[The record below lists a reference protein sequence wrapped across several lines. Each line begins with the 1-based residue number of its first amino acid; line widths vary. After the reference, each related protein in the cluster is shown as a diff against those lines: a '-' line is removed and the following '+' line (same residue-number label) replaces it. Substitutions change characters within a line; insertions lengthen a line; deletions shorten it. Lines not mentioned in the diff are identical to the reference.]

1 MTRMNYIFVDYE
13 NVHRVDLDLVAE
25 KPVKVEIIV
34 GKQTKSI
41 PLKLAR
47 QLKQYA
53 PQIEMIE
60 ADCAGDNACDLVLA
74 FRVGLKACQEPGA
87 YFHIVS
93 GDRKHFDPL
102 VDHLTSG
109 GISARR
115 DETFE
120 KAFDWTTKICTAPE
134 DRFQVVKKHLARNK
148 KSRPKR
154 KKTLLAQINA
164 YLGNDLGETEL
175 EALLQQLLRGRIIQL
190 TATGGVT
197 YNI

>member
-1 MTRMNYIFVDYE
+1 MTRTNYIFVDYE

-25 KPVKVEIIV
+25 KPVEVEIIV
-34 GKQTKSI
+34 GKQTKSV
-41 PLKLAR
+41 PLKLAQ
-47 QLKQYA
+47 QLKHS
-53 PQIEMIE
+53 PQVEMIE

-74 FRVGLKACQEPGA
+74 FRIGLKACEEPSA

-102 VDHLTSG
+102 VEHLTSR

-115 DETFE
+115 DDTFE
-120 KAFDWTTKICTAPE
+120 KAFDWTTKIPTAPE
-134 DRFQVVKKHLARNK
+134 DRFQIAKKHLVGNK

-164 YLGNDLGETEL
+164 YFGKELGETEL
-175 EALLQQLLRGRIIQL
+175 EALLQQLIRRRVIKL
-190 TATGGVT
+190 TETGGVT
-197 YNI
+197 YTI